1 MNRLQ
6 DSVGKAEYLIG
17 FQSVVLI
24 FLLSIIR
31 NVLQMTQFQKLGL
44 QACKVSGEGQGSK
57 RSCQ

>member
-31 NVLQMTQFQKLGL
+31 NVLQMTQFQKIGF
-44 QACKVSGEGQGSK
+44 ASM
-57 RSCQ
+57 